1 MFYSYNPTDKEN
13 RKSMI
18 WMFFLSIAILWTC
31 YEAPLSFALGL
42 KIEEHHL
49 WWDGLFCSLFLI
61 DMYLRLTNK
70 LRLPE
75 NVIHTLRLEF
85 GGEKRKPYYKS
96 IWFPIDMIT
105 SMPLDIIFFFAGHD
119 LPLAIFNSIRLI
131 RLIRV
136 VKLRSLINIVDF
148 LPKPLKLGLIAI
160 AVTVTIHWIACGW
173 MLLTPRTV
181 SSDLSYYI
189 ISVYWTVTTLTT
201 VGYGDITP
209 NSDITRIYTM
219 GVMLVGVGVYGV
231 IIANI
236 SRLLMLADKYT
247 EERKEK
253 MNSLQQ
259 YMKHYNIPSSLQ
271 RQVFSFY
278 NHILNKNI
286 THEDTKII
294 NDLPQALQKELNI
307 YTKIK
312 LIKNVHIFKECS
324 TPCLKMIAQK
334 LEQTFHSPNEYI
346 IRKGD
351 VGEEMFIIGHG
362 SVQVTAGEKTL
373 AELKEGQ
380 FFGEIALIEDTI
392 RNADVQSKAYCD
404 LYTFK
409 KEDFMA
415 VIEKYPHLGEKFE
428 EIHQKRIQERSVENI
443 QKAA

>member
-1 MFYSYNPTDKEN
+1 
-13 RKSMI
+13 
-18 WMFFLSIAILWTC
+18 
-31 YEAPLSFALGL
+31 
-42 KIEEHHL
+42 
-49 WWDGLFCSLFLI
+49 
-61 DMYLRLTNK
+61 
-70 LRLPE
+70 
-75 NVIHTLRLEF
+75 
-85 GGEKRKPYYKS
+85 
-96 IWFPIDMIT
+96 
-105 SMPLDIIFFFAGHD
+105 
-119 LPLAIFNSIRLI
+119 
-131 RLIRV
+131 
-136 VKLRSLINIVDF
+136 
-148 LPKPLKLGLIAI
+148 
-160 AVTVTIHWIACGW
+160 
-173 MLLTPRTV
+173 
-181 SSDLSYYI
+181 
-189 ISVYWTVTTLTT
+189 
-201 VGYGDITP
+201 
-209 NSDITRIYTM
+209 
-219 GVMLVGVGVYGV
+219 VGVYGV